1 MFSAPW
7 ITGADLPDGTL
18 VLTYDDGP
26 GPNTLPIAE
35 YLHAQ
40 GIAATFF
47 VIGIQAYQQP
57 AVLIRV
63 RGLGHRLGNH
73 TWTHPILPTR
83 LTEGA
88 DIIDEVRRTAG
99 LLGRGPIAFRPPY
112 AEWTLDVAAALNAD
126 AALRDAHVGPVGWTV
141 EGRDWEAWRDGHSP
155 REVAMRYL
163 AEIRAKRQG
172 IVLLHDSS
180 ADGPAAV
187 VKNRTYDLTRLLVPA
202 LRADGFTFGSLDAIC

>member
-112 AEWTLDVAAALNAD
+112 AEWTPAVAEALNAD

-141 EGRDWEAWRDGHSP
+141 EGRDCLSEVVELPDGS
-155 REVAMRYL
+155 
-163 AEIRAKRQG
+163 
-172 IVLLHDSS
+172 
-180 ADGPAAV
+180 
-187 VKNRTYDLTRLLVPA
+187 PA
-202 LRADGFTFGSLDAIC
+202 LLGQVPLEVMDFWIDMSNRRLAGNPDYIAWLVQ